1 MSMRI
6 SVVICT
12 RNRESDLREAL
23 ESLAAQDPPGEVCEV
38 VVVDN
43 GSTDAT
49 QKVVSDFTAPSWL
62 SVRYVYEGVP
72 GVSKARNTGI
82 AAARGEIVAFLD
94 DDAIADQMWIRGHL
108 EPYQD
113 APEVASVGGKN
124 LGLWLAQQPDWFGP
138 EFNML
143 LGCAGFGDEP
153 CTLTYPAKPLGGNMS
168 IRKDVLTKLG
178 GFPPLLGRKEG
189 NLLSNEECEFFY
201 RVSKTARKVVYAPDA
216 VIYHKIY
223 PWRATR
229 RYLLRRW
236 YWQGISDALMGQLT
250 ELPGRSVHI
259 SRGLKALLGCRRPLI
274 AVVWH
279 QLQRH
284 PQKVMLN
291 LATMCYYLGKARK
304 ELALGIQRSSVDVK
318 SDSFGA

>member
-12 RNRESDLREAL
+12 RNRASDLREVL
-23 ESLAAQDPPGEVCEV
+23 DSLAAQNPPGELCEV

-43 GSTDAT
+43 GSTDT
-49 QKVVSDFTAPSWL
+49 TPKVVSDFTAPGWL
-62 SVRYVYEGVP
+62 SVRYVYEGVT
-72 GVSKARNTGI
+72 GLSRARNTGI
-82 AAARGEIVAFLD
+82 AAAQGEIIAFLD
-94 DDAIADQMWIRGHL
+94 DDVIADQMWIRGIL
-108 EPYQD
+108 KAYQGEPD
-113 APEVASVGGKN
+113 VSCVGGKI
-124 LGLWLAQQPDWFGP
+124 LGVWVDQQPDWFVPG
-138 EFNML
+138 FYML
-143 LGCAGFGDEP
+143 LGCADFGDKP
-153 CTLTYPAKPLGGNMS
+153 RILTYPDKPIGCNMA
-168 IRKDVLTKLG
+168 IRKDIITKLG

-189 NLLSNEECEFFY
+189 NLLSNEECDFFY
-201 RVSKTARKVVYAPDA
+201 RVSRADEKMVYAPAA
-216 VIYHKIY
+216 VVYHKIY

-279 QLQRH
+279 QFQGR
-284 PQKVMLN
+284 PQMVMGSLVWV
-291 LATMCYYLGKARK
+291 CYCLGKARE
-304 ELALGIQRSSVDVK
+304 ELTLGIQRSSVDVK